1 MGIEIERKF
10 LVNKANWQEQDKPA
24 GIIMRQGY
32 VVNQKNKTVRLRI
45 AGDKAYLTFKSGT
58 AGISRNEY
66 EYEIPANEATELF
79 EQFVETGLKKTRYNI
94 TFKDKLWEVDVFAG
108 DNEGLIVAEIELER
122 EDEQF
127 ELPPWAGQEVSEDEC
142 YYNSSLSVN
151 PYKNW
156 SK

>member
-10 LVNKANWQEQDKPA
+10 LVDQAKWQEQDKPA
-24 GIIMRQGY
+24 GIVMRQGY

-58 AGISRNEY
+58 TGISRNEY
-66 EYEIPANEATELF
+66 EYEIPTNEALELF
-79 EQFVETGLKKTRYNI
+79 EQFVESGLEKTRYNI
-94 TFKDKLWEVDVFAG
+94 NFEDKLWEVDVFAG
-108 DNEGLIVAEIELER
+108 DNEGLVVAEIELES
-122 EDEQF
+122 EDEKF
-127 ELPPWAGQEVSEDEC
+127 ELPPWAGQEVSDDER

-156 SK
+156 AK